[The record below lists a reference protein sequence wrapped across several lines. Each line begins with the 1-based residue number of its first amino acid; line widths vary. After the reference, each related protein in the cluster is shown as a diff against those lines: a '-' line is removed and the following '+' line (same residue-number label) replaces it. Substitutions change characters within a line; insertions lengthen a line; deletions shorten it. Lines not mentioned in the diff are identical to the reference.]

1 MKWLDWIKSN
11 KKLMI
16 PIIVV
21 IIGGIAMI
29 FDVISLEDFMN
40 IFREVQEVA
49 PIEGGG

>member
-1 MKWLDWIKSN
+1 MEWFKAN
-11 KKLMI
+11 KKLLI
-16 PIIVV
+16 PIAVV

-29 FDVISLEDFMN
+29 TGVISLEDFMN